1 MNRHGDARATDPP
14 TTNQGSRG
22 IGVTCGHCG
31 KRLKIQGRSAGSA
44 FKCPHC
50 LHAIEVAAGPQPGSR
65 PTRPL
70 VGLPH
75 TVETVAQVPRDKG
88 DLCKLLGP
96 PQQPGE
102 IGRLG
107 AYRVFEILG
116 TGGMGVVFRAEDMN
130 LQRLVALKAMLPALA
145 IDPNSKERFLREA
158 RAAAS
163 VKHDNVVTIHQV
175 DEDRGIPFLAMEL
188 LQGESLASRLAGSAR
203 LSYQD
208 KLRIGREIA
217 AGLEAAHAKGLVHRD
232 IKPGNIWLE
241 APGGRVKILDFG
253 LARAPAGNAQLT
265 AEGVIIGTPA
275 YMCPEQASG
284 RLPDARGDLFSLGC
298 VLYSLCAGNAPFR
311 GTDAVSTLVAVV
323 SQAPQHVRTLDPSLP
338 REFADLVMHLLEK
351 KPEDRPPTA
360 RTVANRIA
368 DLESNKAARRRRRS
382 EHAAQSSRPALP
394 WRTWAAVAGGLVL
407 FTMFAAAAVTLAVI
421 SLAWPAADGITR
433 PEEPPKKGPDFG
445 PAFFPGEPKGPKDG
459 RPPPKGPP
467 DKKGY
472 GPKDD
477 WPPPKGPPDK
487 KGYGPKGP
495 PPEFAP
501 PPPEGK
507 EGQFVPGK
515 KGPGK
520 KD

>member
-1 MNRHGDARATDPP
+1 MNRHADARATEAP
-14 TTNQGSRG
+14 TNQSSPGMV
-22 IGVTCGHCG
+22 ITCGHCG
-31 KRLKIQGRSAGSA
+31 KRLEVQGRSAGTA

-50 LHAIEVAAGPQPGSR
+50 LHAIEVPVDPQDGSR
-65 PTRPL
+65 PTRPMA
-70 VGLPH
+70 GLPH

-88 DLCKLLGP
+88 DLCKLLAP
-96 PQQPGE
+96 PQLPGE

-130 LQRLVALKAMLPALA
+130 LQRQVALKAMLPALA
-145 IDPNSKERFLREA
+145 IDPHSKERFLREA

-188 LQGESLASRLAGSAR
+188 LQGESLASRLASGAR
-203 LSYQD
+203 RSNQD
-208 KLRIGREIA
+208 TLRIGREIA
-217 AGLEAAHAKGLVHRD
+217 AGLDAAHAKGLVHRD

-241 APGGRVKILDFG
+241 SPGGRVKILDFG
-253 LARAPAGNAQLT
+253 LARAPAGSASLT
-265 AEGVIIGTPA
+265 GEGIIIGTPA

-298 VLYSLCAGNAPFR
+298 VLYAMCAGSAPFR
-311 GTDAVSTLVAVV
+311 GLDAVSTLVAVV
-323 SQAPQHVRTLDPSLP
+323 SQVPQHVRTLDPSLP

-351 KPEDRPPTA
+351 KPEDRPSTA

-368 DLESNKAARRRRRS
+368 DLESNKAARRGRRPKR
-382 EHAAQSSRPALP
+382 AAERSRPALP
-394 WRTWAAVAGGLVL
+394 WRTWAAVASGLAL
-407 FTMFAAAAVTLAVI
+407 FAVFAAAAVTLAVV
-421 SLAWPAADGITR
+421 SLARPAPDGSTR
-433 PEEPPKKGPDFG
+433 PEEPPKKGPEFG
-445 PAFFPGEPKGPKDG
+445 PSLFPGEPKGPKGDW
-459 RPPPKGPP
+459 PPPKGPP

-507 EGQFVPGK
+507 EGQFIPAK

>member
-1 MNRHGDARATDPP
+1 MNRHVDARATDPP
-14 TTNQGSRG
+14 TTNQRSEVG
-22 IGVTCGHCG
+22 IPCGHCG
-31 KRLKIQGRSAGSA
+31 KRLKIQGRSAGTA
-44 FKCPHC
+44 VKCPHC
-50 LHAIEVAAGPQPGSR
+50 LHAIEVPVDPQAGSR
-65 PTRPL
+65 PTRPMA
-70 VGLPH
+70 GLPH
-75 TVETVAQVPRDKG
+75 TVDTIAQVPRDKG
-88 DLCKLLGP
+88 DVCKLLAP
-96 PQQPGE
+96 PQLPGE

-130 LQRLVALKAMLPALA
+130 LQRQVALKAMLPALA
-145 IDPNSKERFLREA
+145 IDPHSKERFLREA

-188 LQGESLASRLAGSAR
+188 LQGESLASHLAGGAR
-203 LSYQD
+203 LSHQD
-208 KLRIGREIA
+208 TLRIGREIA
-217 AGLEAAHAKGLVHRD
+217 AGLDAAHAKGLVHRD

-241 APGGRVKILDFG
+241 SPGGRVKILDFG
-253 LARAPAGNAQLT
+253 LARAPAGSDPLT
-265 AEGVIIGTPA
+265 GEGVIIGTPA

-298 VLYSLCAGNAPFR
+298 VLYAMCAGNAPFR
-311 GTDAVSTLVAVV
+311 GPDAVSTLVAVV
-323 SQAPQHVRTLDPSLP
+323 SQVPQHVRKLDPSLP

-368 DLESNKAARRRRRS
+368 DLESNKAARLGRRPKR
-382 EHAAQSSRPALP
+382 AAERSRPALP
-394 WRTWAAVAGGLVL
+394 WRTWAAVASGLAL
-407 FTMFAAAAVTLAVI
+407 FAVFAAAAVTLAVV
-421 SLAWPAADGITR
+421 SLAR
-433 PEEPPKKGPDFG
+433 PEEPSKKGPDFDW
-445 PAFFPGEPKGPKDG
+445 FPGEPKGPKDG
-459 RPPPKGPP
+459 WPPPKGPP
-467 DKKGY
+467 HKKGY

-501 PPPEGK
+501 PPLEGK
-507 EGQFVPGK
+507 EGQFIPAK